1 MSRVFLFP
9 LAVTTLRVTDGGVGM
24 DLNGKEKGNLAII
37 PKVITI
43 GVRQSEYFGC
53 LLERL

>member
-1 MSRVFLFP
+1 MAV
-9 LAVTTLRVTDGGVGM
+9 LAWI
-24 DLNGKEKGNLAII
+24 LNGKEKGNLGTI
-37 PKVITI
+37 PNVIMI